1 MQNCDGHRCNENDRS
16 DPTRPEPADEQR
28 FSFSLALYCSEPD
41 HCSWRN
47 DCRKQIP
54 DEMSDISRYRNQ
66 DSRHRQNSGRQVEQ
80 ADWRRDRFERLL
92 EPSYFPAYVIQNTP
106 LCLGQLNHSQQ

>member
-1 MQNCDGHRCNENDRS
+1 MQNCDGHRDNENDRS

-28 FSFSLALYCSEPD
+28 FSFSLALYYSEPD
-41 HCSWRN
+41 HCSRRN

-66 DSRHRQNSGRQVEQ
+66 DSRHRQNCGRQVEQ
-80 ADWRRDRFERLL
+80 PDWRRDRFERLL
-92 EPSYFPAYVIQNTP
+92 EPPDFSAYVIQNAAP
-106 LCLGQLNHSQQ
+106 CLDP